1 MTIDRIDAAGLVA
14 SLFLIVVLGM
24 FIAQN
29 SFPAFLYAPSDE
41 QRLVNVTQPI
51 GPAESDFMW
60 KNRSTDLIAQA
71 FVLFVAAAGCL
82 AILRIDENKKS
93 EVG

>member
-1 MTIDRIDAAGLVA
+1 MTIDRIGAAGLVA
-14 SLFLIVVLGM
+14 SLFLIAGLGV

-41 QRLVNVTQPI
+41 RLVSVTQSI
-51 GPAESDFMW
+51 GTAESIFMW
-60 KNRSTDLIAQA
+60 TYRNTDLIAQA

-82 AILRIDENKKS
+82 AILRIEENKKS
-93 EVG
+93 EAG